1 MFSAFLSLSQCQ
13 GTVYRIRTR
22 QGESGLVRRGAY
34 RESLPPLSMSG
45 TFQINR
51 PFANG
56 DERKTE
62 LSRESFNDLT
72 TELEGTYI
80 HKFKDDG
87 TECALVIKNGQ
98 LIFKID
104 DDDDPDLIFDGFW
117 GRSRS
122 QHDDMTLKF
131 VYTTER
137 AQDEHGNCLATLRD
151 GKLIWHD
158 GDVSTKVMDVDHVFM
173 PLQRCGGTLTDRE
186 SFISADDL
194 ASDLSISDSDPDE
207 DINPL
212 KSFISTDDL
221 ASDLST
227 SDLDPDGD
235 PLKTTFPGCGD
246 VSIWN
251 RLTMDGAYVTTPQL
265 PSILPLTS
273 AVHFDNWALWAHAIA
288 MKMTEIWDDTLAGG
302 ATPSK
307 LSWIFTIKTN
317 ANGVPIH
324 VRVRRFKLLG
334 VPGLE
339 RGG

>member
-1 MFSAFLSLSQCQ
+1 M
-13 GTVYRIRTR
+13 
-22 QGESGLVRRGAY
+22 
-34 RESLPPLSMSG
+34 
-45 TFQINR
+45 
-51 PFANG
+51 
-56 DERKTE
+56 
-62 LSRESFNDLT
+62 
-72 TELEGTYI
+72 
-80 HKFKDDG
+80 
-87 TECALVIKNGQ
+87 ECVLVIKNGQ

-158 GDVSTKVMDVDHVFM
+158 GDVSTKVMDVDRVFM

-194 ASDLSISDSDPDE
+194 ASDLSNSDSDPDE
-207 DINPL
+207 DINPLKSFISTDDLDSDLPTSDSDPDEDINLL

-246 VSIWN
+246 VSVWN

-307 LSWIFTIKTN
+307 LNWIFTLKTN
-317 ANGVPIH
+317 AHGVPIH

>member
-1 MFSAFLSLSQCQ
+1 M
-13 GTVYRIRTR
+13 GTKER
-22 QGESGLVRRGAY
+22 QN
-34 RESLPPLSMSG
+34 
-45 TFQINR
+45 IN
-51 PFANG
+51 G
-56 DERKTE
+56 
-62 LSRESFNDLT
+62 LT

-87 TECALVIKNGQ
+87 MECVLVIKNGQ

-117 GRSRS
+117 GRPRS
-122 QHDDMTLKF
+122 QHGDMTLKF

-158 GDVSTKVMDVDHVFM
+158 GDVSTKVMDVK
-173 PLQRCGGTLTDRE
+173 RCGGTLTDRE

-194 ASDLSISDSDPDE
+194 ASDLSISDPDE

-212 KSFISTDDL
+212 KLFISAEDLDSDLPNSGSDPDEDINLLESFISTDDL

-227 SDLDPDGD
+227 SDLDPDDD

-317 ANGVPIH
+317 AHGVPIH

-339 RGG
+339 QGG

>member
-1 MFSAFLSLSQCQ
+1 M
-13 GTVYRIRTR
+13 
-22 QGESGLVRRGAY
+22 
-34 RESLPPLSMSG
+34 
-45 TFQINR
+45 
-51 PFANG
+51 
-56 DERKTE
+56 
-62 LSRESFNDLT
+62 
-72 TELEGTYI
+72 
-80 HKFKDDG
+80 
-87 TECALVIKNGQ
+87 ECVLVIKNGQ

-194 ASDLSISDSDPDE
+194 ADSDPDE

-212 KSFISTDDL
+212 KSFISAEDLDSDLPDSDSDPDEGINLLKSFVSTDDL

-273 AVHFDNWALWAHAIA
+273 AVHFDSRALWAHAIA

-317 ANGVPIH
+317 AHGVPIH

-339 RGG
+339 QGG

>member
-1 MFSAFLSLSQCQ
+1 M
-13 GTVYRIRTR
+13 
-22 QGESGLVRRGAY
+22 
-34 RESLPPLSMSG
+34 
-45 TFQINR
+45 
-51 PFANG
+51 
-56 DERKTE
+56 
-62 LSRESFNDLT
+62 
-72 TELEGTYI
+72 
-80 HKFKDDG
+80 
-87 TECALVIKNGQ
+87 ECALVIKNGQ

-194 ASDLSISDSDPDE
+194 ADSDPDE
-207 DINPL
+207 DINLL

-246 VSIWN
+246 VSVWN

-317 ANGVPIH
+317 AHGVPIH

-334 VPGLE
+334 VPGLG